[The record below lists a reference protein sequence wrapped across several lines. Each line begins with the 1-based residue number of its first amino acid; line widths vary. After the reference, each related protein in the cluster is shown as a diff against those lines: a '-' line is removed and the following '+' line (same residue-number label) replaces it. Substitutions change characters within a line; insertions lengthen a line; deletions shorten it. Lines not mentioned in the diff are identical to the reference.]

1 MRPTLHGQTGALAL
15 PLVSENDNV
24 SVTTSIF
31 QQPTH
36 QRRSAQ
42 LLIAWRQKHNNAIF
56 LTVQVS
62 NFERES
68 LRGQRNEIFAP
79 LNGF

>member
-31 QQPTH
+31 QQPLH
-36 QRRSAQ
+36 RSAQ

>member
-1 MRPTLHGQTGALAL
+1 L

-31 QQPTH
+31 QQPPH

-56 LTVQVS
+56 LTVQLMDTGVDGHGGVS
-62 NFERES
+62 VPTAVE
-68 LRGQRNEIFAP
+68 
-79 LNGF
+79 